1 MNKFLT
7 ALTIGIIT
15 LSACN
20 SKTETANSN
29 TVTNDNQY
37 ELLYKRAMAAK
48 DYQTAITAIQ
58 LTLMNDST
66 NGLRDSLPELFGA
79 VNNLEACMLATMQSM
94 ERYPDNEK
102 FKNIMLICLQQTGDM
117 EGQFALLNDLY
128 QRTKKSQ
135 YIIQVASI
143 QMQSGNTKQAMQTI
157 DMLMKEMK
165 NSTDSIDV
173 FLDETNKQKVPVMA
187 ALWNMK
193 GYGYMQQK
201 NIEKAKEAFFQSMEI
216 YPEFVMPKRNLQ
228 LIFDRKMR

>member
-1 MNKFLT
+1 MTKFYAAVIVSACLLT
-7 ALTIGIIT
+7 ACST
-15 LSACN
+15 
-20 SKTETANSN
+20 KTDQATKADTSTA
-29 TVTNDNQY
+29 TY
-37 ELLYKRAMAAK
+37 EKLYKQALAGK

-58 LTLMNDST
+58 LVLMNDSSS
-66 NGLRDSLPELFGA
+66 GLRDSLPELFGA
-79 VNNLEACMLATMQSM
+79 VNNLEACMQAAAQSM
-94 ERYPDNEK
+94 ERYPENEK

-117 EGQFALLNDLY
+117 EGQYALLNDLY

-143 QMQSGNTKQAMQTI
+143 QMQSGNVKQAMQTI
-157 DMLMKEMK
+157 DMLMKELK
-165 NSTDSIDV
+165 DSKDSIDV
-173 FLDETNKQKVPVMA
+173 FTDETSKQKVPVMA

-193 GYGYMQQK
+193 GFGYMQQK